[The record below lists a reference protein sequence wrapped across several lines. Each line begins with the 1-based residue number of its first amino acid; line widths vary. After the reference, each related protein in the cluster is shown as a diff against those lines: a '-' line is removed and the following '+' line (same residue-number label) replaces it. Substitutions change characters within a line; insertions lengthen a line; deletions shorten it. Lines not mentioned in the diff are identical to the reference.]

1 MSSLLFYFTKII
13 SMKNL
18 IGSKSRSAIII
29 AILFIIFSISNGC
42 TKNTMSDLTGTIG
55 PKDNSGFKGGT
66 DTTEVIIS
74 GMGFSPAT
82 ITIAAGTT
90 ITWTNKDEVVN
101 IVTSETGLFNGVIS
115 SNETYSYM
123 FSTAGNYQYFNR
135 VHPSIT
141 GNIIVN

>member
-1 MSSLLFYFTKII
+1 
-13 SMKNL
+13 
-18 IGSKSRSAIII
+18 
-29 AILFIIFSISNGC
+29 
-42 TKNTMSDLTGTIG
+42 MSDLTGPISN
-55 PKDNSGFKGGT
+55 KDNSGFKGGT